1 MHLFVHNIGTKRLMK
16 DIDLNEEIQKSVE
29 GKLRCPPFIYSM
41 ELIGK
46 SLFLSTETGHI
57 IRLSLPNF

>member
-1 MHLFVHNIGTKRLMK
+1 MK